1 MAPKQ
6 TVAAVIQS
14 ASDLIFFGNAHRSSV
29 IKTLLKKSSAEHTA
43 IAQRR
48 TGNMCREV
56 KYMMAIALL
65 TSMMMLACGAPLGV
79 GTQTARTGGDF
90 QDRDEINRTYEL
102 APGARVEV
110 SSIRGPVEIVNTDSA
125 TAQLQIIRT
134 ARTRDDLE
142 YHKIEVQQAVN
153 SLVVKGIQEPEQR
166 RENIQ
171 VNHHV
176 ILKLPRRI
184 DLAVTSVSGSLKI
197 GNVDGQAVLTSISG
211 SASIGNVGGK
221 LQVSSISGNVEIGN
235 VGADARVT
243 SVSGNLRLGQ
253 LNGSLDVSSIS
264 GGLNATLTSLSTQG
278 IHIKSVS
285 GSVEIG
291 FKSDV
296 NADFNAEHVSG
307 QVYLDVPN
315 VTRDSEAQPPNVR
328 ARIGAGGTPI
338 KISSVSGNIRLMRS

>member
-1 MAPKQ
+1 M
-6 TVAAVIQS
+6 
-14 ASDLIFFGNAHRSSV
+14 
-29 IKTLLKKSSAEHTA
+29 
-43 IAQRR
+43 
-48 TGNMCREV
+48 TGT
-56 KYMMAIALL
+56 ALL
-65 TSMMMLACGAPLGV
+65 TSMMMLACGAPLGGV
-79 GTQTARTGGDF
+79 ATRTARTGGDF
-90 QDRDEINRTYEL
+90 QERDEINRTYEL

-125 TAQLQIIRT
+125 TAQVQIIRT

-142 YHKIEVQQAVN
+142 YHKIEVEQTAN
-153 SLVVKGIQEPEQR
+153 MLVVKGIQEPEQRR

-197 GNVDGQAVLTSISG
+197 GDVDGQTVVRSISG
-211 SASIGNVGGK
+211 SANIGNVGGK
-221 LQVSSISGNVEIGN
+221 LHVSGISGNVEIGN

-264 GGLNATLTSLSTQG
+264 GGLNATLTSLSTRG
-278 IHIKSVS
+278 IHIRSVS

-296 NADFNAEHVSG
+296 NADFTAEHVSG
-307 QVYLDVPN
+307 QVYLDMPN
-315 VTRDSEAQPPNVR
+315 VTRDSEARPPNVR

-338 KISSVSGNIRLMRS
+338 TMSSVSGNIRLLRS